1 VTAFVNAQGSTYA
14 GLRVVDFTAMI
25 AGPFAAMILADQG
38 ADVVKIERPGG
49 DDSRRLAPFADDGI
63 STIFTTFNRNKR
75 SVVLDLTTPS
85 GRETALRLCDSADVV
100 MESYRP
106 GKFDKLGLSWE
117 TLSARNPRLVYC
129 SVSAFGRGPLG
140 AELPGYD
147 PVVQA
152 FTGIVDATGH
162 PGGPSARVPASVVDI
177 TTGMW
182 AAMGIMAALARRS
195 RSGRGERVEVA
206 LVDSGFAL
214 MCHQMVNLVATGR
227 PPVKTGAVTPM
238 AAPYETFRSSDGELM
253 VAAGNDAIFRRMCVA
268 LDVPEVADDPR
279 FGSVGE
285 RVSNREALHALM
297 EARTSL
303 HTRRDLEKLLGD
315 AKVPVSAVNRLDE
328 ALATPVAQ
336 ERRMLVDPVDAPTGA
351 PALPRLPFLSPDV
364 VLRNPPTL
372 GEHTEEVLRELG

>member
-1 VTAFVNAQGSTYA
+1 MSDQGSTFA

-38 ADVVKIERPGG
+38 ADVVKVERPGG

-75 SVVLDLTTPS
+75 SIVLDLTTS
-85 GRETALRLCDSADVV
+85 AGRETALRLCDGADVV

-117 TLSARNPRLVYC
+117 ALSARNPRLVYC

-182 AAMGIMAALARRS
+182 AAMGVMSALARRE
-195 RSGRGERVEVA
+195 RTGRGERVEVA

-238 AAPYETFRSSDGELM
+238 AAPYETFRSADGELM
-253 VAAGNDAIFRRMCVA
+253 VAAGNDAIFRRMCTA
-268 LDVPEVADDPR
+268 LDVPEVADDAR
-279 FGSVGE
+279 FGSVAD
-285 RVSNREALHALM
+285 RVVHRDALHTLL

-303 HTRRDLEKLLGD
+303 HTRHELELLLGQ
-315 AKVPVSAVNRLDE
+315 AKVPASAVNRLDE
-328 ALATPVAQ
+328 ALAAPVAQ
-336 ERRMLVDPVDAPTGA
+336 ERRILVDPVDAPEGA

-364 VLRNPPTL
+364 VLRNPPAL
-372 GEHTEEVLRELG
+372 GAHTAEVLAELEH